1 MYQVI
6 VGEHGG
12 VVWSKEDGAIRLS
25 ESDLWGETRLG
36 APIAGGVW
44 DRVQGQRT
52 RREGGELR
60 QNSEAGE
67 ERGEQGH
74 SEGGNRE
81 DEGDDDVAADG
92 GSNAPERGE
101 TKQRDGVR
109 GDDVDSGE
117 QGHDWMD
124 PEWYVGQDVEEVNE
138 MWEKDKVAGRWTGRR
153 ATGGNSRT
161 KVRNYMGGGGRHSR
175 GSSGETERVATRG
188 DMDEGEGSGAAME
201 GGCVDDA
208 CTAEGAG
215 EEADRGAATVVPAA
229 PAARAALDA
238 QAQSA
243 ATAAS
248 QPPTA
253 SAAPAAPPAAPT
265 ANTLITARALPAAR
279 ATTAASS
286 PAVRASPA
294 ARASTATTA
303 ASAASQPSAALP
315 AAPAAYAASRAPAAP
330 AAPAVSKRKRRDRVT
345 VSVSVGYVEIEGKGE
360 LVGRGTGRIHVVRLA
375 EVVAGVRRT
384 SKKRRGGRIDVG
396 AAGVNGEE
404 SCFPKG
410 EEKQGPETDSGR
422 DTDAATADSG
432 ENEVRRRNMR
442 ECEDAMMEDT
452 ASRRGYAPTAAWD
465 EGNMIQA
472 MARMK
477 NPTIAWR
484 FGDG

>member
-1 MYQVI
+1 
-6 VGEHGG
+6 
-12 VVWSKEDGAIRLS
+12 
-25 ESDLWGETRLG
+25 
-36 APIAGGVW
+36 
-44 DRVQGQRT
+44 
-52 RREGGELR
+52 
-60 QNSEAGE
+60 
-67 ERGEQGH
+67 
-74 SEGGNRE
+74 
-81 DEGDDDVAADG
+81 
-92 GSNAPERGE
+92 
-101 TKQRDGVR
+101 
-109 GDDVDSGE
+109 
-117 QGHDWMD
+117 MD

-153 ATGGNSRT
+153 AASGNSRT
-161 KVRNYMGGGGRHSR
+161 KVRNYMGGGGRHSQ
-175 GSSGETERVATRG
+175 GSGGETERVATRG
-188 DMDEGEGSGAAME
+188 DMDEGAGSGAAME

-208 CTAEGAG
+208 CTAEGVG
-215 EEADRGAATVVPAA
+215 EEADRGAAPVVPAA
-229 PAARAALDA
+229 SAARATPDA

-253 SAAPAAPPAAPT
+253 SAAPAASPAAPT

-279 ATTAASS
+279 APTAASS
-286 PAVRASPA
+286 PAARALPAAQALTAATAAYTAPQSPA
-294 ARASTATTA
+294 APAAPATL
-303 ASAASQPSAALP
+303 QPP
-315 AAPAAYAASRAPAAP
+315 AAPAAYAASQSSASPAASAVSQPPAAP
-330 AAPAVSKRKRRDRVT
+330 MARRRAALKRRRRDRVA
-345 VSVSVGYVEIEGKGE
+345 VPVSVGYVEIEGRGE
-360 LVGRGTGRIHVVRLA
+360 LVGRGTRRMHVVRLA
-375 EVVAGVRRT
+375 DVVASVRRT

-396 AAGVNGEE
+396 AAGVNEEE

-410 EEKQGPETDSGR
+410 EEKQGPESDSDR